1 MWQYILIFIISSLTL
16 ARSGVWL
23 VKSLTGIAQ
32 FLGWKEFIVSSV
44 LMAFSTSLPEIF
56 IGLSSSAHG
65 KSELLFGMV
74 LGSNIIALTLLIGSA
89 AIYTKGLTFKGKT
102 LQKASL
108 YAGFYGLLPLLLIL
122 DKKLSRIDGV
132 VLILG
137 LIVYFTNLLS
147 EEERFSKAFLNN
159 ITRDWDKFKVFLK
172 NLALFALSTGILLI
186 SCEGTIF
193 SATKLAEFFDLP
205 LVIIGAI
212 LVAFGTSLPEI
223 SFGIRSIVT
232 GHKDMVLGNA
242 MGSVVINSTLVLGLA
257 AIISP
262 INIPDLFPYF
272 KGIIFTLLTCSFF
285 VLFARTDRKIT
296 KKEAYFLIG
305 IYFLFIV
312 FQLFL

>member
-1 MWQYILIFIISSLTL
+1 MWQYILIFIVSCLTL

-32 FLGWKEFIVSSV
+32 FLGWKEFIVSSI

-56 IGLSSSAHG
+56 IALSSAAHN

-74 LGSNIIALTLLIGSA
+74 LGSNIIALTLLVGSA
-89 AIYTKGLTFKGKT
+89 AIYTKGLAFKGKA
-102 LQKASL
+102 LQRASL

-122 DKKLSRIDGV
+122 DKELSRIDGV

-137 LIVYFTNLLS
+137 SIIYFTNLLS
-147 EEERFSKAFLNN
+147 EEERFSRVFLNN

-172 NLALFALSTGILLI
+172 NLAIFTLSVGLLLI

-193 SATKLAEFFDLP
+193 SAIKIAEHFDLS
-205 LVIIGAI
+205 LVIIGAL

-223 SFGIRSIVT
+223 TFGIRSIVT
-232 GHKDMVLGNA
+232 GHKDMVLGDA

-262 INIPDLFPYF
+262 IKTPDLFPYL

-285 VLFARTDRKIT
+285 VFFARTDRKIT
-296 KKEAYFLIG
+296 KREAYFLLG
-305 IYFLFIV
+305 IYFLFV
-312 FQLFL
+312 FFQLFF